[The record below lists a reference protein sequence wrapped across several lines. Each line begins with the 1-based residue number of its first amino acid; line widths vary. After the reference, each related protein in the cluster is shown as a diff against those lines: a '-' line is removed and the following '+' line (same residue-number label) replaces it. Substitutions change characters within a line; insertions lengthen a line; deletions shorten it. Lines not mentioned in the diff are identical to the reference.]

1 MIFDV
6 GQNDRF
12 VKTVT
17 LNPAIS
23 RFSLLAHHLQTY
35 YGTAHESR
43 VYFEN
48 KKNLSRDPNIMEN
61 APMKNNLLLVLFCL
75 AVFTPTLFAQNAVK
89 LFDAKVI
96 DQADSAAPNTFETAA
111 AFGTTEIYLSCP
123 LDAQSTISGPGG
135 GNFSVDNFLT
145 VNGTNICSGAGGT
158 SCFSSTLNDPMQFLG
173 EIMEV
178 SYLGVAPIDVSS
190 QITTSGNYTF
200 SIKDYGYTFG
210 NTEIYLNT
218 TCSFVSQ
225 VCHRDNGRRVQK
237 TLTIGG
243 SAVAAHLGHGD
254 TEGPCAQ

>member
-1 MIFDV
+1 M
-6 GQNDRF
+6 
-12 VKTVT
+12 
-17 LNPAIS
+17 
-23 RFSLLAHHLQTY
+23 
-35 YGTAHESR
+35 
-43 VYFEN
+43 
-48 KKNLSRDPNIMEN
+48 KKNL
-61 APMKNNLLLVLFCL
+61 LLAFFCL
-75 AVFTPTLFAQNAVK
+75 VVFTPYVLAQNTVK
-89 LFDAKVI
+89 LFDAHTI
-96 DQADSAAPNTFETAA
+96 DQTAPTAPNSFDTAA
-111 AFGTTEIYLSCP
+111 AFGTTEIYLNCP

-145 VNGTNICSGAGGT
+145 VNGANVCPGGGW
-158 SCFSSTLNDPMQFLG
+158 SNCFVSTLNDPMNFLG

-225 VCHRDNGRRVQK
+225 VCHRDNGRRVEK

-243 SAVAAHLGHGD
+243 SAVAAHLAHGD
-254 TEGPCAQ
+254 TQGPCAQ